1 MSIAPERPLIASAR
15 AELAEDLREL
25 AWIADDQAGRAN
37 VDRGG
42 RVLEELR
49 GEAVAD
55 ARALEAIALALTE
68 GGGARALRLAT
79 ARRAELVHAIR
90 CRQAILAGAL
100 VAASW
105 QSPSIRHV
113 RCSQA
118 GPAEG
123 RVQAH
128 RDDYARDRHP
138 VGMSYE
144 RALAVTRSPS
154 HAALLT
160 SCGMSAVVVALAHLE
175 RDGALRHG
183 VLLGASTYHETRDL
197 VRRAAPHAICIEEHP
212 DGAPRRGH
220 RATAPVLRG
229 ARRRGDRGRN
239 RRAGHRPD
247 RGAPGGGAAGRLARG
262 RRDRARRWLRRR
274 SRWPRRT
281 AAACGSSRSRV

>member
-42 RVLEELR
+42 WVLKELR

-118 GPAEG
+118 GPKG
-123 RVQAH
+123 
-128 RDDYARDRHP
+128 
-138 VGMSYE
+138 SY
-144 RALAVTRSPS
+144 RLIVTTTLAIATRW
-154 HAALLT
+154 
-160 SCGMSAVVVALAHLE
+160 V
-175 RDGALRHG
+175 
-183 VLLGASTYHETRDL
+183 
-197 VRRAAPHAICIEEHP
+197 
-212 DGAPRRGH
+212 
-220 RATAPVLRG
+220 
-229 ARRRGDRGRN
+229 
-239 RRAGHRPD
+239 
-247 RGAPGGGAAGRLARG
+247 
-262 RRDRARRWLRRR
+262 
-274 SRWPRRT
+274 
-281 AAACGSSRSRV
+281 